1 MTHRIPTEQTLV
13 LPLAADVDMRLID
26 GSPALV
32 VTAPDGSTVTLAF
45 PPGHPGD
52 VAATL
57 SALAGA
63 VRDAEQECMTQEL
76 QYEWELSEMGAV
88 R

>member
-1 MTHRIPTEQTLV
+1 VTHRIPTEQRVV
-13 LPLAADVDMRLID
+13 LPLSADVDMRVRD
-26 GSPALV
+26 GFPALV
-32 VTAPDGSTVTLAF
+32 VTAPDGSTVTLTF
-45 PPGHPGD
+45 PDGHPGD

-63 VRDAEQECMTQEL
+63 VRDAEQECMTREL
-76 QYEWELSEMGAV
+76 QYLWEQEVV

>member
-1 MTHRIPTEQTLV
+1 MTNRIPTEQRVV
-13 LPLAADVDMRLID
+13 LPLSADVDMRVVD
-26 GSPALV
+26 DRPALV
-32 VTAPDGSTVTLAF
+32 VTAPDGGTIALSF
-45 PPGHPGD
+45 PSGHPGD

-63 VRDAEQECMTQEL
+63 VREAEQECMTREL
-76 QYEWELSEMGAV
+76 QYVWDLEQQEVA

>member
-1 MTHRIPTEQTLV
+1 MTNRIPTEQRVV
-13 LPLAADVDMRLID
+13 LPLSADVDMRVID
-26 GSPALV
+26 GSLALM
-32 VTAPDGSTVTLAF
+32 VTAPDGSTITLAF

-57 SALAGA
+57 SAMAGA
-63 VRDAEQECMTQEL
+63 VRDAEQECMTREL
-76 QYEWELSEMGAV
+76 QYLWEQEVV

>member
-1 MTHRIPTEQTLV
+1 MTNRIPTEQRVV
-13 LPLAADVDMRLID
+13 LPLSADVDMRVRD
-26 GSPALV
+26 GLPALV
-32 VTAPDGSTVTLAF
+32 VTAPDGGTITLAF

-57 SALAGA
+57 SAMAGA
-63 VRDAEQECMTQEL
+63 VRDAEQEYMTREL
-76 QYEWELSEMGAV
+76 QYLWEQEQEVV

>member
-1 MTHRIPTEQTLV
+1 MTHRIPTEQRVV
-13 LPLAADVDMRLID
+13 LPLSADVDMRIID

-32 VTAPDGSTVTLAF
+32 VTAPDGGTITLSF
-45 PPGHPGD
+45 PSGHPGD

-63 VRDAEQECMTQEL
+63 VRDAEQECMTREL
-76 QYEWELSEMGAV
+76 QYLWEQEVV

>member
-1 MTHRIPTEQTLV
+1 VTNRIPTEQRVV
-13 LPLAADVDMRLID
+13 LPLSADVDMRVRD
-26 GSPALV
+26 GLPALV

-45 PPGHPGD
+45 PAGHPGD

-63 VRDAEQECMTQEL
+63 VREAEQECMTREL
-76 QYEWELSEMGAV
+76 QYLWEQEVV

>member
-1 MTHRIPTEQTLV
+1 MTNRIPTEQRVV
-13 LPLAADVDMRLID
+13 LPLSADVDMRVRD
-26 GSPALV
+26 GFPALV
-32 VTAPDGSTVTLAF
+32 VTAPDGSTVTLTF
-45 PPGHPGD
+45 PDGHPGD

-63 VRDAEQECMTQEL
+63 VRDAEQECMTREL